1 MPTPRYVSSRTC
13 KRAGSVVKI
22 TVFATA
28 GVLVIAS
35 ALLARGP
42 KIHARAAEAPALAM
56 YHNPILMADYS
67 DPDVIRDG
75 DDFYL
80 IASTFH
86 FVPGIPILHSR
97 DLVHWEIIGH
107 AVDRLTMSPAYDMKG
122 GTRYAGGIWAPAVR
136 FHNGVFYI
144 YFPTPDEGI
153 FVVTSRSMKGPWS
166 KPKVVIAGPGYEDPC
181 PFWDEDGRA
190 YLVHSRLGAGPL
202 ILHRLSADGTQ
213 VLDAGKVIVQDP
225 KELPTLEG
233 PKFYKRN
240 GWYYIFAPF
249 GGVAT
254 GAQAVL
260 RARNIYGPYEH
271 RTVLAQG
278 NTPVNGPHQGGYVET
293 PDGRG
298 WFLHFQFLG
307 AHGRVV
313 HLEPVRWVD
322 DWPVIGRAADGEL
335 RGEPVVQGPVPVA
348 NATGAR
354 LSPQT
359 SDEFDGSTL
368 SPMWEWNHN
377 PANSRWSL
385 TQRPGFLRLHSAY
398 SPDLLHAR
406 NTLTECMQDESL
418 DFTVRFDI
426 AGMQDGD
433 RTGVSVFDK
442 SQSYIAVEQLA
453 GGQRRIIFADRGAQ
467 TPGVPFAGSLIQ
479 LRARVEGDT
488 ATYAYSLD
496 DGRSFQPLGHPVKLG
511 FSWWKGARPAI
522 FAFNTDPNAKRMGA
536 VDLDW
541 AHYRPISKRSFP
553 VQLVSR

>member
-1 MPTPRYVSSRTC
+1 MCETVGRFVNLTI
-13 KRAGSVVKI
+13 VV
-22 TVFATA
+22 TA
-28 GVLVIAS
+28 GVLAIAS
-35 ALLARGP
+35 AVVPRGP
-42 KIHARAAEAPALAM
+42 MIHARAADAPAVAM
-56 YHNPILMADYS
+56 YHNPILVADYS

-75 DDFYL
+75 EDFYL

-107 AVDRLTMSPAYDMKG
+107 AVDRLTMSPAYDMHG

-136 FHNGVFYI
+136 FHNGLFYI

-153 FVVTSRSMKGPWS
+153 FVVTSHSMTGPWS
-166 KPKVVIAGPGYEDPC
+166 KPKAVIAGPGYEDPC
-181 PFWDEDGRA
+181 PFWDDDGRA

-202 ILHRLSADGTQ
+202 ILHRLSADGTK

-271 RTVLAQG
+271 KTVLAQG

-322 DWPVIGRAADGEL
+322 DWPVIGREADGEF
-335 RGEPVVQGPVPVA
+335 RGEPVVQGSVPVA
-348 NATGAR
+348 NATSAT

-359 SDEFDGSTL
+359 SDEFDSSTL

-377 PANSRWSL
+377 PANTRWSL
-385 TQRPGFLRLHSAY
+385 TQRAGFLRLNSAY

-418 DFTVRFDI
+418 EFTVRFDI
-426 AGMQDGD
+426 AGLQDGD

-442 SQSYIAVEQLA
+442 SQSYIALEQLA
-453 GGQRRIIFADRGAQ
+453 GGQRRIIFAERGAQ
-467 TPGVPFAGSLIQ
+467 TPGPPFTGSLIQ

-488 ATYAYSLD
+488 ATYAYSVD
-496 DGRSFQPLGHPVKLG
+496 DGRSFQPLGHPVKLA

-541 AHYRPISKRSFP
+541 AHYKSISKRSFP